1 MPVNTDEWITTLRNR
16 VYAHTAMVFIPVR
29 LVTVALPPRMS
40 MEDTMTFV
48 ASLHSNQKR
57 LGGVNG

>member
-1 MPVNTDEWITTLRNR
+1 MPVDADESVAAPRNWM
-16 VYAHTAMVFIPVR
+16 YAHTAMVFIPVR
-29 LVTVALPPRMS
+29 LVTVALPPSIS
-40 MEDTMTFV
+40 MEDTMTLV